1 MGQKTSKALIYGE
14 IGLDNIIRVPFFPS
28 PGKDAG
34 VISDSYEVGGA
45 ASNVAVFLA
54 YWKIDVALSGNYL
67 GNDFYG
73 LEMMKFLQ
81 RHRNLD
87 ISHIEIKPGLA
98 SPYCRIIVRPDGDRS
113 ILFYNAQFMEMAIP
127 HPDMFKNVKIVSL
140 DLNGPLR
147 VDAADMARK
156 LNCTTVVGDVMRLD
170 HPILPFCNVIT
181 NSAAL
186 IRHQYPETNLLKH
199 ARSLHHASGSA
210 IITTDGKKPVHV
222 ITQEGEEFWV
232 KPPEVQVVDTTG
244 AGDAL
249 KAGIIYGLLKDWSW
263 QETVVWGTAAGAA
276 NIQRQGAASMPP
288 TIQEIEDLLDHIEV
302 YRS

>member
-1 MGQKTSKALIYGE
+1 MNQVFIYGE

-54 YWKIDVALSGNYL
+54 HWEVEVGLSGNLL
-67 GNDFYG
+67 GDDFYG

-81 RHRNLD
+81 QHPYLD
-87 ISHIEIKPGLA
+87 LSNIKIKPGLN

-113 ILFYNAQFMEMAIP
+113 ILFYNAQNMEMVSP
-127 HPDMFKNVKIVSL
+127 HKGMFENVKIVAL
-140 DLNGPLR
+140 DLNGPDR
-147 VDAADMARK
+147 VEAADLARQE
-156 LNCTTVVGDVMRLD
+156 NCTTVVGDVMRLD
-170 HPILPFCNVIT
+170 HPILPYCKVIT

-199 ARSLHHASGSA
+199 ARSLHNASGSA

-222 ITQEGEEFWV
+222 ITPQGDEFWV
-232 KPPEVQVVDTTG
+232 KPPEVQVIDTTG

-249 KAGIIYGLLKDWSW
+249 KAGIIYGLLQNWTW
-263 QETVVWGTAAGAA
+263 EETVTWGVACGAA
-276 NIQRQGAASMPP
+276 NIQRKGAASTPP
-288 TIQEIEDLLDHIEV
+288 PIQEITKLVPLVEV
-302 YRS
+302 YRP